1 MQLMSLNEYN
11 DRKMRNEDKKEEQK
25 RRKFYDWQLEKGEG
39 AEALL
44 GSILNYSSQT
54 QALFLIPPTLLMIIY
69 LANETKIP

>member
-1 MQLMSLNEYN
+1 MSLNEFN
-11 DRKMRNEDKKEEQK
+11 DKRMRDEDKKDELK
-25 RRKFYDWQLEKGEG
+25 KRKFDDWQLEKGEG

-54 QALFLIPPTLLMIIY
+54 QALFLIPPTLLMIIE